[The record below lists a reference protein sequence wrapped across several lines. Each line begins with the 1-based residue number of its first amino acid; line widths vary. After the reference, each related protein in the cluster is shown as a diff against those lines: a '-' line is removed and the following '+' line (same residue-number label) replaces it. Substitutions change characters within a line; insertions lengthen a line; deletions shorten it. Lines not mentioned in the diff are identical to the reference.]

1 MWAEAP
7 DDAGSRFMDA
17 EDWDDGFRTK
27 FLHYFRSILMGLD
40 DDDDDES
47 IRQRQRKD
55 RSKPIPFQFERH
67 PNGLPVLPDLSG
79 EIIAQD
85 RRQEIWRQWI
95 TDHYSTFA
103 SLPPGDV
110 HTDTQ

>member
-1 MWAEAP
+1 
-7 DDAGSRFMDA
+7 MDM

-27 FLHYFRSILMGLD
+27 FLQYFRRILMGD
-40 DDDDDES
+40 GEDDDDEA
-47 IRQRQRKD
+47 IRQHQRRE

-67 PNGLPVLPDLSG
+67 PNGLPVLPDLTADPTV
-79 EIIAQD
+79 AQD